1 MERGDRGEL
10 VQRIFYFSG
19 FRMTVFD
26 WDEKTLVNSREFMPD
41 TQGLKDF
48 EYLLENSLKIP
59 GKLLVDMIEEDF
71 RRETIPHVSLMDR
84 KGLID
89 RLIDKH
95 YRDETYVHA
104 KILGRS
110 KLGRKD
116 DRVLLSALTN
126 TSLLAPWLQRLEK
139 HEAQLAGI
147 WSIPLLTDKL
157 LKPIVNEDKHA
168 LIVSRQVRSALRNSY
183 FQDGKLLLSRQ
194 AKFDQDMW
202 DKEDFEGVISNL
214 ERGTIEIYNFLQNQ
228 RIMEGDDHLNVYC
241 ILLQDQL
248 PDARNLIHQTDQV
261 HYAFLSLEQL
271 FSNFGIQGCQG
282 RGADALFAYL
292 CTRANPIYDHYATE
306 DQKSNYY
313 RYLVDKFVTQVTEI
327 GSLVFVTAAVVF
339 ALNSLKMGQQEEQLR
354 NQINQLQAEYDD
366 KYSEMSTAL
375 DTAEQIEQSVK
386 LVERLS
392 KDSRQA
398 PHRYFSD
405 LGTIL
410 NRPQFANIQLTEL
423 GWRKQPAPEVTQIII
438 SHKLSLAEDN
448 DPLLRETLAEQY
460 YEEMSQEGA
469 PGLKATMT
477 LVGRINTNGRSYR
490 STIGSMDQFVS
501 ELEQLPGVEAV
512 LLLTTAV
519 DVRGT
524 SRFSGSVGQADA
536 VDSSDSDKFEI
547 VIIWEL
553 AQNA

>member
-1 MERGDRGEL
+1 M
-10 VQRIFYFSG
+10 QRIFYFSG

-26 WDEKTLVNSREFMPD
+26 WDEKTLIDSREFMPD
-41 TQGLKDF
+41 SQGLKDF
-48 EYLLENSLKIP
+48 EYLLKNSLKIP

-71 RRETIPHVSLMDR
+71 RRETMPHVGLTDR
-84 KGLID
+84 KGLLD

-126 TSLLAPWLQRLEK
+126 TSLLAPWLERLEK
-139 HEAQLAGI
+139 HGERLAGI

-202 DKEDFEGVISNL
+202 DKEDFEGVIANL

-241 ILLQDQL
+241 ILNEEQL
-248 PDARNLIHQTDQV
+248 SDARALASNTEQI

-271 FSNFGIQGCQG
+271 FNHFGIQNHAG

-292 CTRANPIYDHYATE
+292 CTRTNPLYDHYATD
-306 DQKSNYY
+306 DQKSTYY
-313 RYLVDKFVTQVTEI
+313 QYLVDKFVTQVTEI
-327 GSLVFVTAAVVF
+327 GSLVFITAAVVF
-339 ALNSLKMGQQEEQLR
+339 ALNSLKLGQQTEQL
-354 NQINQLQAEYDD
+354 NTQINLLRAEYNE
-366 KYSEMSTAL
+366 KYAAMSSEL
-375 DTAEQIEQSVK
+375 ETAEQIKTSVE
-386 LVERLS
+386 LVERLERS
-392 KDSRQA
+392 AQQA

-405 LGTIL
+405 LGGIL
-410 NRPQFANIQLTEL
+410 NRPQFANLRLTQID
-423 GWRKQPAPEVTQIII
+423 WQKRPSPEVTQLLIN
-438 SHKLSLAEDN
+438 HELSLSEEN
-448 DPLLRETLAEQY
+448 DPYLRENLMQEY
-460 YEEMSQEGA
+460 FDELDQEGT

-477 LVGRINTNGRSYR
+477 LVGRVITEGRSYR
-490 STIGSMDQFVS
+490 STIGAMDLFVA
-501 ELEQLPGVEAV
+501 ELENLPGVEDV

-519 DVRGT
+519 DVRDT
-524 SRFSGSVGQADA
+524 SRFTGRVGETE
-536 VDSSDSDKFEI
+536 SSDSAESDKFEI
-547 VIIWEL
+547 LIVWEL
-553 AQNA
+553 PQSA